1 MGVWIPLKAL
11 LEETEILPV
20 AYDVVFR
27 AADDYSD
34 AIRLDRAMAGDV
46 LVAYKMNGVSLP
58 LAHGFPVRIIVP
70 GSYGMKSVQWLTEIE
85 AVDRDYKGYYQQKGW
100 TDEATVKSMS
110 RIDLPGHGSRLKGSD
125 HLVQGLAFAGIR
137 GVSQV
142 EVSVD
147 EGKSWHRATL
157 HPPLSVSSWVFWHWM
172 WHVPQPAR
180 YTLMV
185 RATDGTGKLQT
196 SEEAEPA
203 PEGAS
208 GLHQVTVTVEES

>member
-1 MGVWIPLKAL
+1 M
-11 LEETEILPV
+11 
-20 AYDVVFR
+20 FR
-27 AADDYSD
+27 VS
-34 AIRLDRAMAGDV
+34 RRDV
-46 LVAYKMNGVSLP
+46 LKLLGVAGLAAAWHPHATSAGV
-58 LAHGFPVRIIVP
+58 IVP

-157 HPPLSVSSWVFWHWM
+157 HTPLSVSSWVFWH
-172 WHVPQPAR
+172 

-185 RATDGTGKLQT
+185 RGHRWNRKIADLGGGRTGSRRSLRPPPGDNHGRGVITDGR
-196 SEEAEPA
+196 
-203 PEGAS
+203 EGATNAPKRN
-208 GLHQVTVTVEES
+208 GLIGTRSAHPGSSAVCCWFAEGMA